1 MSHEISLAVWDLPSP
16 IFTGQRAKLKVG
28 VSCPDGCDLS
38 GTAVDVY
45 NETGERIGTGT
56 LGSAPWPAT
65 AALYWTEVDLVAPE
79 REGDVSLNVHASPA
93 SPHAEATSVVT
104 FFVSRP
110 LEHRVTLEVIDKDS
124 GLPLGGVELRL
135 GRFRGT
141 SNDVGIAHVDVPG
154 GPHHVGTWKN
164 GYEMVSMTVDIASDT
179 AVRLELTAAPNPEQP
194 YWT

>member
-1 MSHEISLAVWDLPSP
+1 MSHEVSLAVWDLPSP
-16 IFTGQRAKLKVG
+16 VVAGRRAKLKVG
-28 VSCPDGCDLS
+28 VSCPVVCDLS
-38 GTAVDVY
+38 GTAVDIY
-45 NETGERIGTGT
+45 NETGERVGAKT
-56 LGSAPWPAT
+56 LGSTPWTAT
-65 AALYWTEVDLVAPE
+65 TALYWAEIDLVALD
-79 REGDVSLNVHASPA
+79 REGDVSSNVHASPA

-141 SNDVGIAHVDVPG
+141 TNDVGIAHVDVPG
-154 GPHHVGTWKN
+154 GSYHVGTWKN

-179 AVRLELTAAPNPEQP
+179 AVRLELTAAPDPEQP

>member
-1 MSHEISLAVWDLPSP
+1 VSHEISLAVWDLPSP
-16 IFTGQRAKLKVG
+16 IVAGRRAKLKVG
-28 VSCPDGCDLS
+28 VSCPDGCNLS
-38 GTAVDVY
+38 GTCVEVY
-45 NETGERIGTGT
+45 NETGEHIGAGT

-124 GLPLGGVELRL
+124 GLPLGGVDEISGRL
-135 GRFRGT
+135 GCGSSRT
-141 SNDVGIAHVDVPG
+141 SQQPAQGVSVYAGRHHAHVQYLRSEVHG
-154 GPHHVGTWKN
+154 
-164 GYEMVSMTVDIASDT
+164 S
-179 AVRLELTAAPNPEQP
+179 R
-194 YWT
+194 

>member
-16 IFTGQRAKLKVG
+16 IVAGRRAKLKVG
-28 VSCPDGCDLS
+28 VSCPDRCNLS
-38 GTAVDVY
+38 GTIIDIY
-45 NETGERIGTGT
+45 NETGEHIGAGT
-56 LGSAPWPAT
+56 LGPSAWPAT
-65 AALYWTEVDLVAPE
+65 SALYWAEVDFITTE
-79 REGDVSLNVHASPA
+79 REGDVSLNVRASPA

-110 LEHRVTLEVIDKDS
+110 LEHRVTLEVIDKES

-141 SNDVGIAHVDVPG
+141 TNDVGIAHVNVPG
-154 GPHHVGTWKN
+154 GLYDVGTWKN
-164 GYEMVSMTVDIASDT
+164 GYEMVSMTVDISRDT
-179 AVRLELTAAPNPEQP
+179 AVRLELAAAPIPEQH